1 MAAGTIFLTVTIWG
15 ANYYKADRL
24 SSAVL
29 GGLSISPK
37 EGNLGGLPRSTS
49 KEGFVSPRLIP
60 TGECWCGCGKE
71 TGVGSFFLAGHD
83 KVAESAVVMVEY
95 GGVPEFMERHG
106 YGLGRD
112 HKNSRQTLEAWRK
125 GGGRPR

>member
-1 MAAGTIFLTVTIWG
+1 
-15 ANYYKADRL
+15 
-24 SSAVL
+24 
-29 GGLSISPK
+29 
-37 EGNLGGLPRSTS
+37 
-49 KEGFVSPRLIP
+49 VSPRLIP
-60 TGECWCGCGKE
+60 TGECWCGCGNE

-106 YGLGRD
+106 YGLGRGQ
-112 HKNSRQTLEAWRK
+112 KNPRQTLDVWRK